1 MTNRLLLGYL
11 AITVLVLAVLEI
23 PLGITYARN
32 ERADL
37 TTKVERDAVALGSL
51 SQDALE
57 SRSRTDLPPLRR
69 LAERY
74 AAETGARA
82 VVVGRRGT
90 ALVDTS
96 PEFEEGRDFST
107 RPEVA
112 QALAGEVATGV
123 RESATLGES
132 ILYVAVPVAS
142 RGRVLGAVRITYP
155 TSRVDAR
162 ITRYWL
168 VLLAIAGVVVAAAGL
183 VGLLL
188 ARSITR
194 PLRHV
199 ERAAEAV
206 GRGDLAARAP
216 AEGPDEVRDLAHVFN
231 ETAAKLEGLLHSQEA
246 FVADASHQLRT
257 PLTALR
263 LRLENLESDVAE
275 RGRGSLVGALAEVER
290 LSGLVDG
297 LLALAR
303 SDASEERAGALDL
316 RGVVDS
322 RSEAWSAL
330 AAERGVSLEAAANG
344 RVVARAAPDRLDQ
357 VVDNLL
363 SNALDVSPP
372 GSRIRLEARRG
383 GDWVE
388 LHVVDEGPGL
398 GAEERERAF
407 DRFWRGGGG
416 SDGSGLGLAIVKRLV
431 AADDGQVELRP
442 ADPHGIDAVVRLRP
456 A

>member
-1 MTNRLLLGYL
+1 
-11 AITVLVLAVLEI
+11 
-23 PLGITYARN
+23 
-32 ERADL
+32 
-37 TTKVERDAVALGSL
+37 
-51 SQDALE
+51 
-57 SRSRTDLPPLRR
+57 
-69 LAERY
+69 
-74 AAETGARA
+74 
-82 VVVGRRGT
+82 
-90 ALVDTS
+90 VDTS

-231 ETAAKLEGLLHSQEA
+231 EMAAKLEGLLHSQEA

>member
-57 SRSRTDLPPLRR
+57 SGSRTDLPPLRR

-407 DRFWRGGGG
+407 DRFWRGGSG